1 MKEDGVMQNVFDLQ
15 PKAMIGH
22 KLTDFMNANPELSTT
37 ELGHFLGVT
46 QSMVSKLRHDKSPL
60 HFDDLANLFKS
71 TEGLLGADEFKI
83 SVLNKFTNGFIP
95 PLPNYYYVS
104 TNLAALSNRVI
115 TEMGQSMDAL
125 KEALDDFSDPSSP
138 NNIKNISDPEQAF
151 AQCYDVLYYL
161 LLLMAIIANTYGLS
175 WIDEGR
181 KRVKEIAQHHERQI

>member
-1 MKEDGVMQNVFDLQ
+1 MKEDGVMQNVFGLQ
-15 PKAMIGH
+15 SKAMVGH

-46 QSMVSKLRHDKSPL
+46 QSMISKIRHNKATL
-60 HFDDLANLFKS
+60 HFDDLQKLFES
-71 TEGLLGADEFKI
+71 TEGLMSADEFKI
-83 SVLNKFTNGFIP
+83 TVLNIFTSGFIP

-115 TEMGQSMDAL
+115 AEMGQSVDAL

-138 NNIKNISDPEQAF
+138 KNIKTIDDPEQAF

-161 LLLMAIIANTYGLS
+161 LPLMSIVANTYGLS
-175 WIDEGR
+175 WTDEAN
-181 KRVKEIAQHHERQI
+181 KRAKQIAKNHERQI

>member
-15 PKAMIGH
+15 PKALVGH

-95 PLPNYYYVS
+95 PLPNYENVS
-104 TNLAALSNRVI
+104 TNLTALSTRVMA
-115 TEMGQSMDAL
+115 EMKQSMDAL
-125 KEALDDFSDPSSP
+125 NKAIDDFSDPSSP
-138 NNIKNISDPEQAF
+138 NTLKNIDDPEQAF
-151 AQCYDVLYYL
+151 NQLYDVVRYALP
-161 LLLMAIIANTYGLS
+161 LMAIITNAYKLS
-175 WIDEGR
+175 WTDEANR
-181 KRVKEIAQHHERQI
+181 REREIAKNHEHMI